1 MMYRKWCGITR
12 QSKQMTVWDQ
22 ALKVEIVVVLY
33 LLDVILYVITYVY
46 YLYWVYSAYATELC
60 PVQNLRAG
68 RFGYQMMPPGRI
80 QTSGFS
86 DADTYCDVIKKGA
99 KGLNITSQPETLSL
113 VVSNGLVTNAPLRDG
128 REWTLGNYTLEI
140 GGVSTRSKK
149 TFGIYSPPKVPDD
162 VSYTAYLH
170 IFYNF
175 ILTQF
180 GDNKAK
186 EKESSVTLCSK
197 SSSSK
202 STSSYL
208 PPTSKYI

>member
-1 MMYRKWCGITR
+1 
-12 QSKQMTVWDQ
+12 
-22 ALKVEIVVVLY
+22 
-33 LLDVILYVITYVY
+33 
-46 YLYWVYSAYATELC
+46 
-60 PVQNLRAG
+60 
-68 RFGYQMMPPGRI
+68 MMPPGRI
-80 QTSGFS
+80 QILGFS

-99 KGLNITSQPETLSL
+99 KGLNITAQPETLSL

-140 GGVSTRSKK
+140 GGVSTQSKK

-162 VSYTAYLH
+162 VSYIAYNYLH

-175 ILTQF
+175 ILTQL
-180 GDNKAK
+180 GDNEAK

-197 SSSSK
+197 NPSE

-208 PPTSKYI
+208 PAMSKCI